1 MIYYGQPSRAAYLT
15 KEIWRIQII
24 SEYTIGKI
32 LLLRNAYGAVVDH
45 IEPYHLQKTVIP
57 ILKNKKIQD
66 KINDLV
72 LEANDLRYQAHQ
84 KEQEAISM
92 MNDILINR
100 KN

>member
-1 MIYYGQPSRAAYLT
+1 M
-15 KEIWRIQII
+15 
-24 SEYTIGKI
+24 
-32 LLLRNAYGAVVDH
+32 
-45 IEPYHLQKTVIP
+45 
-57 ILKNKKIQD
+57 KKG
-66 KINDLV
+66 LV

>member
-1 MIYYGQPSRAAYLT
+1 MACLCRSLSVSSALKPYCRHSFTGPIAL
-15 KEIWRIQII
+15 
-24 SEYTIGKI
+24 I
-32 LLLRNAYGAVVDH
+32 LQNRFATSALFRNFAGAM
-45 IEPYHLQKTVIP
+45 
-57 ILKNKKIQD
+57 KKG
-66 KINDLV
+66 LV